1 MQQNVYV
8 VMANRI
14 ELEKLA
20 IQGVRQPGHRMPV
33 RGLKAGECPFHGVP
47 GQTCAHVSVISDVK
61 IVVEIC
67 EVVMNDRVVEGKRN
81 QS

>member
-1 MQQNVYV
+1 VAHRV
-8 VMANRI
+8 

-20 IQGVRQPGHRMPV
+20 IQGMRQPSHWMPV
-33 RGLKAGECPFHGVP
+33 RSLKAGECPFHGVP
-47 GQTCAHVSVISDVK
+47 GDARAHMGIVCDVK